1 MNNTFLLTKES
12 KLLDAVKALDSGGIG
27 FLAFVNKSNM
37 LVGILTDGDL
47 RRAMLEQRSHLL
59 DIINTAPI
67 TANVNTPQ
75 QEIIAQLKKLHRR
88 HMPLIDDNNIFKGV
102 FSLDDIE
109 FISKENVVVIM
120 AGGLGTRLGE
130 LTKNTPKPML
140 HVGDRPI
147 LRHLVEQFRDQGFR
161 QFIFCLN
168 YKKSIIEDYFG
179 NGAEFGVHI
188 DYIVED
194 KRMGTAGALSLIK
207 TELQDP
213 FFVVNADVLTNTD
226 FNNLMKFHNDNNNFA
241 TMCVRKYD
249 QQVPY
254 GVVVT
259 DEDARIVNIE
269 EKPNFSFNVN
279 AGIYALN
286 PAVLKHIPNDT
297 YFDMPTL
304 FEKIMINHRCSAF
317 NLEEYWLDIGRP
329 DDYKKANDDI
339 CYIQEE

>member
-1 MNNTFLLTKES
+1 MDNTFLLTDES
-12 KLLDAVKALDSGGIG
+12 NLLDAVKALDEGGIG
-27 FLAFVNKSNM
+27 FLAFINKSNM

-47 RRAMLEQRSHLL
+47 RRAILEQKSHLL
-59 DIINTAPI
+59 DIINTNPI
-67 TANVNTPQ
+67 TSNLNTPQ
-75 QEIIAQLKKLHRR
+75 QEIIAKLKKSHRR
-88 HMPLIDDNNIFKGV
+88 HMPLIDDNNVFKGV

-109 FISKENVVVIM
+109 FVSKENVVVIM

-168 YKKSIIEDYFG
+168 YKKGIIEDYFG
-179 NGAEFGVHI
+179 CGVELGVQI

-207 TELQDP
+207 TELKHP

-226 FNNLMKFHNDNNNFA
+226 FSNLMQYHNDNDNFA
-241 TMCVRKYD
+241 TMCVRKYE

-259 DEDARIVNIE
+259 DENARILNIE

-279 AGIYALN
+279 AGIYAFN
-286 PAVLKHIPNDT
+286 PAVLNHIPDNM

-304 FEKIMINHRCSAF
+304 FEKLMLNNRCSAF
-317 NLEEYWLDIGRP
+317 NLEDYWLDIGQKE
-329 DDYKKANDDI
+329 DFKKANEDLAF
-339 CYIQEE
+339 YKS